1 MRIFKFGGASV
12 KDAAGVQN
20 VYQVLQKTGY
30 DDVLLVVSAMGKT
43 TNALEVVIRDYFGKS
58 AALKSSV
65 QEVRKY
71 HNQILLDLF
80 DDDKHMVFTATNRL
94 FAELEFF
101 LSQNKSPNYN
111 FVYDQVVSFGELIST
126 TILAHYMNF
135 MGMKTNWIDVRHFV
149 KTDNTYRD
157 ANVDWDL
164 TQKNISKNV
173 KKKALNITQ
182 GFLGSDENNFTT
194 TLGREGSDYTAAIFA
209 YCLNA
214 ESVTIWK
221 DVPGVMNADPRYFEN
236 ARLLNQISYRE
247 AIELAFYGA
256 TVIHP
261 KTLQPLQRK
270 EIPLYVKS
278 FLKPDLPGT
287 AVSKGKDLEPHLP
300 CFIVKKNQLLISLS
314 SIDFSFIMEE
324 NISEIFA
331 LLHQYKMKVHLI
343 QNSAISFSVCVD
355 DKFGNFNELKSVL
368 SKKFKVSYNE
378 NVSLYTIRHFDEKAT
393 KMVESDKTVLLKQ
406 VSRETMQLVTKE
418 AQ

>member
-12 KDAAGVQN
+12 KDADGIKN
-20 VYQVLQKTGY
+20 VFSVLEKVGHEDT
-30 DDVLLVVSAMGKT
+30 LLVISAMGKT
-43 TNALEVVIRDYFGKS
+43 TNALEVVIKNYFEKS
-58 AALKSSV
+58 NELHSSL
-65 QEVRKY
+65 QEVKKY
-71 HNQILLDLF
+71 HYQILMDLF
-80 DDDKHMVFTATNRL
+80 EDEEHDVY
-94 FAELEFF
+94 FAVNSHFADLEYFIR
-101 LSQNKSPNYN
+101 SNKSPNYN
-111 FVYDQVVSFGELIST
+111 FVYDQVVSYGEIIST
-126 TILAHYMNF
+126 TIVSHYFAQAGLKN
-135 MGMKTNWIDVRHFV
+135 NWIDVRNFI

-157 ANVDWDL
+157 ANVDWEK
-164 TQKNISKNV
+164 TQQLISKGV

-236 ARLLNQISYRE
+236 AILLNQISYRE

-270 EIPLYVKS
+270 EIPLHVKS
-278 FLKPDLPGT
+278 FINPLLPGT
-287 AVSKGKDLEPHLP
+287 SVAKGQDLEPQTP
-300 CFIVKKNQLLISLS
+300 CYIVKRDQLLISLS

-331 LLHQYKMKVHLI
+331 LFHQYKMKVSLI
-343 QNSAISFSVCVD
+343 QNSAISFSVCVE
-355 DKFGNFNELKSVL
+355 DKFGNFNDLKNIL
-368 SKKFKVSYNE
+368 AKKFKVAYNE
-378 NVSLYTIRHFDEKAT
+378 NVSLYTIRHFNKEAAE
-393 KMVESDKTVLLKQ
+393 MVEKGKTVLLKQ
-406 VSRETMQLVTKE
+406 ISRETLQVVTKE
-418 AQ
+418 